1 MVIDK
6 NLLSKKS
13 GQESANEL
21 FGPIKAQLTKA
32 REQFENLVANH
43 QTAILENIDE
53 VVKKVLYNY
62 NSRGNAGD
70 TITFDV
76 RFVYDGEYSVPS
88 YDIYEFNATY
98 GGNGATY
105 KLKGD
110 YSRYLSKDIVNT
122 SKFSKE
128 ELDDMATNCKK
139 YLSGVLEFSDISVNS
154 ENRVLI
160 FADLD
165 KYLIKAAHDF
175 SRLVVA
181 YLAKQ
186 GIKSRANQTN
196 NKVTVV
202 IERDTDTGGFENI

>member
-1 MVIDK
+1 MAIDK

-13 GQESANEL
+13 GQESADEL
-21 FGPIKAQLTKA
+21 FGPIKTQLTKA

-76 RFVYDGEYSVPS
+76 RFIYDGEYSVPS
-88 YDIYEFNATY
+88 YDIYGFKATY

-110 YSRYLSKDIVNT
+110 YSRYLDEDIVNT

-139 YLSGVLEFSDISVNS
+139 YLSGVLEFSDIRVNA
-154 ENRVLI
+154 ENKVSI
-160 FADLD
+160 FVDLD

-175 SRLVVA
+175 SQLVVA

-186 GIKSRANQTN
+186 GIKSSASQSN

-202 IERDTDTGGFENI
+202 IERDTDTGGFEDI